1 MKIGIL
7 GSGDVGRKLAD
18 GLIEVGHEVKIG
30 TRDPAKEQIVQ
41 WVRNHVD
48 RGEKQKA
55 SAGIFAEAASFGE
68 MVIIA
73 TLWDGTVDAIKM
85 ADPTKNLTGKMVI
98 DVTNPLD
105 FSKGMPPK
113 LAVGHTD
120 SAGETVQRLL
130 PDAKVVKTLNIV
142 GNPHMVHPDF
152 PCGPP
157 TMFICG
163 NDDEAKKMVIDS
175 ILTPFG
181 WETIDIGG
189 IEGARLLEPLAM
201 LWITYYF
208 RTNNGNHAFKLL
220 MKRKE

>member
-1 MKIGIL
+1 MKVGIL

-18 GLIEVGHEVKIG
+18 GLIEIGYEIKIG
-30 TRDPAKEQIVQ
+30 TRDPTKENIVQ
-41 WVRNHVD
+41 WVHNHATD
-48 RGEKQKA
+48 KKA
-55 SAGIFAEAASFGE
+55 SVGTFADAAAFGE
-68 MVIIA
+68 LVIIA
-73 TLWDGTVDAIKM
+73 TLWDGIVNAIKL
-85 ADPTKNLTGKMVI
+85 ANPTKNFMSKIVI

-113 LAVGHTD
+113 LAIGHTD

-130 PDAKVVKTLNIV
+130 PNAKVIKTLNIV
-142 GNPHMVHPDF
+142 GNPHMIRPDF
-152 PCGPP
+152 TCGPP

-163 NDDEAKKMVIDS
+163 DDEKAKKMVIET

-201 LWITYYF
+201 LWILHYF

-220 MKRKE
+220 TK